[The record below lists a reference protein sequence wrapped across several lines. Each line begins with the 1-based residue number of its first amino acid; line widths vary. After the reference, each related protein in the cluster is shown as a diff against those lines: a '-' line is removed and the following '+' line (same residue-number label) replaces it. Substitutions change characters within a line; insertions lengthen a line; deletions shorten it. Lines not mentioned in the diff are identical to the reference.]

1 MFLISKH
8 GALSVLNGESCFI
21 HAVSV
26 HSSEQRN
33 VASEFKRD
41 TKFLSMKGVTSKA
54 ARADSSVTWAHA
66 PVLIGAELS
75 AVLIKQKY
83 APP

>member
-1 MFLISKH
+1 M
-8 GALSVLNGESCFI
+8 LSVLNGESCFI

-41 TKFLSMKGVTSKA
+41 TKFLSMKGGVTSKA
-54 ARADSSVTWAHA
+54 ARADSSVTWADA

-75 AVLIKQKY
+75 AVLIKKKSR
-83 APP
+83 ATH